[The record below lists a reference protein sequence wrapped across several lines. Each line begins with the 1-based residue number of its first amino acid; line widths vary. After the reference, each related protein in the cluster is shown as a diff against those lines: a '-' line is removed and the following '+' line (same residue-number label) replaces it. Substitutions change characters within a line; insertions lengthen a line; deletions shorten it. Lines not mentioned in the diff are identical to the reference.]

1 MNASKLRLQ
10 RRFVARAAVAL
21 ALLLSLAATVVWAS
35 AGEMEIVPPADP
47 HSPHRLI
54 DQPLGQDFVAPV
66 AFSRL
71 TLKTPTW
78 NATDS
83 GCTVRFYRHGPTGE
97 LLLEQA
103 MANVPDNTLVWE
115 LGGTYEPGRYYVEIA
130 IPVGTIG
137 WWTQSEAYSRG
148 TSYYGGEIV
157 IQEDR
162 ELIIGWAGEE

>member
-1 MNASKLRLQ
+1 MNASKLRPQPRL
-10 RRFVARAAVAL
+10 VARAAA
-21 ALLLSLAATVVWAS
+21 AFLLLLCVAATVVWAA
-35 AGEMEIVPPADP
+35 AGEMEIVPPAEP

-66 AFSRL
+66 SFSQL

-78 NATDS
+78 NTADS
-83 GCTVRFYRHGPTGE
+83 GCTARLYRHGPTGE

-115 LGGTYEPGRYYVEIA
+115 LGGTYGPGRYYVEIDV
-130 IPVGTIG
+130 PVGTIG

-148 TSYYGGEIV
+148 TAYLGGELV
-157 IQEDR
+157 ILEDR